1 MKIRKAY
8 RYRLKANAKQVSF
21 FNNQAGCCRFVWNKA
36 LSIQKQR
43 FDAGEKL
50 LKLSE
55 LSKLLTVWKREEGAE
70 FLSIAQAQS
79 MQQVLRNLDRAVV
92 ESFNKNTKKRFPR
105 LKKKGRCRDSFRYP
119 QDVRINCNMVFLPK
133 IGWIRFTKSRE
144 IEGKIKNATVSR
156 SGEHWYVSIQTEI
169 DIPNPVHPSTSSVG
183 IDLGITRFATL
194 SDGSFF
200 SPLNSFK
207 ELENKLSNEQ
217 RKLSRKVKFSANWNK
232 QKKKITKIYGKNADS
247 RKDYL
252 HKASTTISKNHA
264 VVCVEDLKISNMS
277 KSASGTKDV
286 PGKNVKAKS
295 GLNKAILDQG
305 WYEFRRQLEYKL
317 LWSGGRLIKVPPQN
331 TSRTCPECGCI
342 SKENRKTQ
350 AVFMC
355 IECGYKENADYV
367 AAINIKRAGHA
378 RLACEVS
385 GAAMPPATGTCTI
398 SV

>member
-1 MKIRKAY
+1 MKIRKAFK
-8 RYRLKANAKQVSF
+8 YRLKANSEQVALF
-21 FNNQAGCCRFVWNKA
+21 VKQAGCCRFVWNKA

-43 FDAGEKL
+43 LDAGEKL
-50 LKLSE
+50 LSFAE
-55 LSKLLTVWKREEGAE
+55 LSKMLTAWRREDVIE
-70 FLSIAQAQS
+70 FLSTAQVQS
-79 MQQVLRNLDRAVV
+79 MQQTLKNLHRAIA
-92 ESFNKNTKKRFPR
+92 ESFNKNSKNRFPKF
-105 LKKKGRCRDSFRYP
+105 KKKSRCRDSFKYP
-119 QDVRINCNMVFLPK
+119 QNIRVSGDMVFLPK
-133 IGWIRFTKSRE
+133 IWLVRFIKSRDV
-144 IEGKIKNATVSR
+144 EGKIKNATVSKR
-156 SGEHWYVSIQTEI
+156 GEHWYVSIQTEI

-264 VVCVEDLKISNMS
+264 IVYVEDLKIANMS
-277 KSASGTKDV
+277 RSASGTKDA
-286 PGKNVKAKS
+286 PGRNVKAKS

-305 WYEFRRQLEYKL
+305 WFEFRRQLEYKL

-350 AVFMC
+350 AVFKC
-355 IECGYKENADYV
+355 IECGFKENADYV

-385 GAAMPPATGTCTI
+385 GAVMPPAAGT
-398 SV
+398 